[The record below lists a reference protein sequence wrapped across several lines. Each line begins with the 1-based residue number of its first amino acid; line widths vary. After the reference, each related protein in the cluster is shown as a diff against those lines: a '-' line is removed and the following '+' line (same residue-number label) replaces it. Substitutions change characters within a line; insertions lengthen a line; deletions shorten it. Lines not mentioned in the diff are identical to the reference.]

1 MTMSRKIQTP
11 GATPPD
17 QEPAAV
23 TEPTPTPT
31 PAPAPTPTPPAK
43 PAKKDAGADKLTAEQ
58 QEIADLK
65 AQNAE
70 MQKAVKGLQAQVNRK
85 PAAAHA
91 PTSKPAVVSAKS
103 VDSSKITRAVLTDE
117 GYICPAPPLEP
128 KK

>member
-1 MTMSRKIQTP
+1 MSRKIQTP
-11 GATPPD
+11 GATPPAPAPD
-17 QEPAAV
+17 QEPAPA
-23 TEPTPTPT
+23 

-43 PAKKDAGADKLTAEQ
+43 SAKKDAGADKLTAEE

-70 MQKAVKGLQAQVNRK
+70 MQKTVKGLQAQVNRK

-91 PTSKPAVVSAKS
+91 PTSKPAAVPASS
-103 VDSSKITRAVLTDE
+103 VDPTKITRAELTDE

>member
-1 MTMSRKIQTP
+1 MTMSRNIQTP
-11 GATPPD
+11 GATPTPPVENQDD
-17 QEPAAV
+17 QAP
-23 TEPTPTPT
+23 
-31 PAPAPTPTPPAK
+31 PAPAPPPPPAK
-43 PAKKDAGADKLTAEQ
+43 PAKDAGALTAEQ

-65 AQNAE
+65 AQNA
-70 MQKAVKGLQAQVNRK
+70 ALQAQVNRK

-103 VDSSKITRAVLTDE
+103 VDAKKIKRAVLTDE

>member
-1 MTMSRKIQTP
+1 MSRKIQTP
-11 GATPPD
+11 GATPTPPAED
-17 QEPAAV
+17 QAPAVV
-23 TEPTPTPT
+23 TEPAPT
-31 PAPAPTPTPPAK
+31 PAPAK
-43 PAKKDAGADKLTAEQ
+43 PSEEIGDDELTAEQ
-58 QEIADLK
+58 QMIADLK

-117 GYICPAPPLEP
+117 GYICPAPPLES

>member
-1 MTMSRKIQTP
+1 MSRNIQTP
-11 GATPPD
+11 GATPPAPAPD
-17 QEPAAV
+17 QEPAPA
-23 TEPTPTPT
+23 

-43 PAKKDAGADKLTAEQ
+43 SAKKDAGADKLTAEQ

>member
-1 MTMSRKIQTP
+1 MSRKIQTP
-11 GATPPD
+11 GATPTPS
-17 QEPAAV
+17 PAADQAPPAP
-23 TEPTPTPT
+23 TEPTPT
-31 PAPAPTPTPPAK
+31 PAPAPTPPAK
-43 PAKKDAGADKLTAEQ
+43 SAKKDAGADKLTAEQ
-58 QEIADLK
+58 QMIADLK

-85 PAAAHA
+85 PAAV
-91 PTSKPAVVSAKS
+91 PASS